1 MATKNATLIAC
12 TALRRYAFDQS
23 DVMAIR
29 LASPGAGLSGLDER
43 GQPFMNVQLGAL
55 LDPTDRDRAHR
66 QRALIVS
73 MRRRSI
79 ALLVDQVEQTP
90 EGAQTVPLPPL
101 LRARLREP
109 WATGALVYDD
119 LLVIKLDLR
128 AVVRSVLAAP
138 PRVAS

>member
-1 MATKNATLIAC
+1 MAAKNATLIAC
-12 TALRRYAFDQS
+12 TALRRYAFDQG

-29 LASPGAGLSGLDER
+29 LASPGGGVAGLDER
-43 GQPFMNVQLGAL
+43 GQPFVNVQLGAL
-55 LDPTDRDRAHR
+55 LDPADREAAPR
-66 QRALIVS
+66 QRALIVA

-79 ALLVDQVEQTP
+79 ALLVDQVEQAP
-90 EGAQTVPLPPL
+90 DAAQAAPLPAL

-109 WATGALVYDD
+109 WATGALLYDD
-119 LLVIKLDLR
+119 LVVVKLDLR